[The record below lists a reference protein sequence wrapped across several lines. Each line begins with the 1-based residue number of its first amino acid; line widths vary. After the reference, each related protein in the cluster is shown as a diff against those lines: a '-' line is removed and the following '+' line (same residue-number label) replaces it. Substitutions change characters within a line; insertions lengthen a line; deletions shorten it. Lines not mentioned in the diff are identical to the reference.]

1 MSPASETNSSNAST
15 AITQAPAQAKRL
27 HDRLAELGIDPSQ
40 ASVNLLTATRVD
52 VGLWWRWRAVRV
64 LACQDALV
72 LLADGPRPF
81 VQTAAYSELSTSFY
95 SHRSAELVLVPAPT
109 LSVRSL
115 SLPPGKAW
123 ELLRIIHARCGSLS
137 HASPK
142 LIHGSE
148 SPFVQSPVTQSDKG
162 LSHA

>member
-1 MSPASETNSSNAST
+1 MSQATEPTTVTRTPPATPSAR
-15 AITQAPAQAKRL
+15 RL

-40 ASVNLLTATRVD
+40 ASVNFLTATRVD
-52 VGLWWRWRAVRV
+52 VGLWWRWRPLRV
-64 LACQDALV
+64 LACPQVLL

-81 VQTAAYSELSTSFY
+81 VQTAAYSELATSFY
-95 SHRSAELVLVPAPT
+95 SHRSAELVLVPAPM

-123 ELLRIIHARCGSLS
+123 ELLRIIHARCGSS
-137 HASPK
+137 SVNAAHK
-142 LIHGSE
+142 SE
-148 SPFVQSPVTQSDKG
+148 SSFVQPHATSSDKG